1 MFVVHVQVHVKKDRV
16 EDFISATRE
25 NAQNSLQEK
34 GVKRFDVFQED
45 EDPTVFLLEEIY
57 LTPADSASHKDTQHY
72 RKWKNLVESMMSE
85 PRHSLRFRNI
95 FPDNQE
101 WK

>member
-1 MFVVHVQVHVKKDRV
+1 MLVVHVHVHVKKDRV
-16 EDFISATRE
+16 EDFINATRE
-25 NAQNSLQEK
+25 NAQNSLLEK
-34 GVKRFDVFQED
+34 GVKRFDVFQQDDD
-45 EDPTVFLLEEIY
+45 ETSFILEEVY

-85 PRHSLRFRNI
+85 PRRSYRFRNI
-95 FPDNQE
+95 QPNDQE